1 MKGYKRESFLT
12 LVAIII
18 VLVAFA
24 YRLFGEGI
32 GYENYISPGL
42 LFLTIGALIYGIL
55 FPYID
60 FERHI
65 MSPSR
70 VWLFLIVM
78 AVVALC
84 IFIPMI
90 VASPSTKT
98 YDKAFD
104 SVVAI
109 SICLAIGL
117 NHLNYLRLKTEW
129 DKGRVRGAVGW
140 TALGMGS
147 VVGLMMSFKDKKK
160 KK

>member
-1 MKGYKRESFLT
+1 MKRYKRDRFLT
-12 LVAIII
+12 LLAIFI
-18 VLVAFA
+18 VIVAFA

-32 GYENYISPGL
+32 GYENYMSPGL

-60 FERHI
+60 FDRQI
-65 MSPSR
+65 MSRSR

-78 AVVALC
+78 AVAALC

-90 VASPSTKT
+90 VASPSTET
-98 YDKAFD
+98 YEKAFD
-104 SVVAI
+104 IIVAT

-140 TALGMGS
+140 ATLGMGS